1 MHTVQNVTGR
11 LVEVRVASPLTL
23 EEVHQFV
30 RAHQATIS
38 RIPDR
43 YVGVVDLLN
52 ARTFPA
58 DVAQSMIQLLS
69 AMADRVERTA
79 FLIGES
85 AVFALQIER
94 VLRNAEN
101 PNRRAFRDP
110 AELGRWLGEILTPHE
125 QTRLAQF
132 LKGSGEIG
140 ARPERPAPSPAPP
153 G

>member
-23 EEVHQFV
+23 EEVQQFV
-30 RAHQATIS
+30 REHQEAV
-38 RIPDR
+38 RHIPDR
-43 YVGVVDLLN
+43 YVGVVDLLH

-58 DVAQSMIQLLS
+58 EVAESMIKLLS

-94 VLRNAEN
+94 VLRAAAN
-101 PNRRAFRDP
+101 PNRKAFRDP
-110 AELGRWLGEILTPHE
+110 GELVPWLAEVLTPDE
-125 QTRLAQF
+125 SARLSEF
-132 LKGSGEIG
+132 LNGSGAIREASAG
-140 ARPERPAPSPAPP
+140 
-153 G
+153 